1 MRGVGHSK
9 RWCGLMQF
17 DVNLARDEVYECGAA
32 LLTVL
37 ACAKEIGDE
46 RSLQL
51 YLSLCAKAPL
61 ISC

>member
-1 MRGVGHSK
+1 
-9 RWCGLMQF
+9 MQF